1 MRGFLAAVALL
12 GLAACAQGPSV
23 PPASPPVAQPPSGA
37 PAVPPATFR
46 PVAFQALTGW
56 SADDPSLAL
65 PALKRS
71 CERLMRQGDDA
82 LVGPNGLAGRVRDW
96 RDPCGRIAALDRP
109 SAADMR
115 RMLEASFRPWA
126 VEDGT
131 EGLFTG
137 YYEPELNGARRP
149 GPGYAA
155 PLYRRPPDLV
165 MVELGEFR
173 ADYRGQRIAG
183 KVVNGQLRPY
193 ANRAEIDAGALNG
206 RNLEFLWLSDP
217 IDAFF
222 LAIQGS
228 GRIKLT
234 DGSITR
240 VGYEAQNGHAYFAIG
255 RDLVRRGAMRTDQVS
270 MQSIRAWLAA
280 NPKEVP
286 AVLATNPS
294 YIFFRE
300 ITGDGPIGSQ
310 GVVLTPGRSIAVDP
324 TQAPMGA
331 PIWLEANDAS
341 ALVGS
346 FQRLMVAQDTGGA
359 IKGAV
364 RGDVF
369 WGSGSEPGERAGVM
383 KARGR
388 WFFLLPVG
396 VTPPAPVS

>member
-1 MRGFLAAVALL
+1 MRAFLAAAALL
-12 GLAACAQGPSV
+12 GLAACAQTQTHSP
-23 PPASPPVAQPPSGA
+23 PPAGYSSFGVVLQN
-37 PAVPPATFR
+37 R
-46 PVAFQALTGW
+46 PVVIRQVLFQDLNGW
-56 SADDPSLAL
+56 GTDDLVQAL
-65 PALKRS
+65 PAMKRS
-71 CERLMRQGDDA
+71 CERLMRQADDVV
-82 LVGPNGLAGRVRDW
+82 VGPNAFAGRVGDW
-96 RDPCGRIAALDRP
+96 REVCGRIAAFEQPTKAMFRQF
-109 SAADMR
+109 
-115 RMLEASFRPWA
+115 LEGSFRPWS
-126 VEDGT
+126 VVDGT
-131 EGLFTG
+131 DGLFTG
-137 YYEPELNGARRP
+137 YYEPEFQGSRRP
-149 GPGYAA
+149 GPGYPV
-155 PLYRRPPDLV
+155 PLYRRPSDLV

-183 KVVNGQLRPY
+183 RVVNGQLRPY
-193 ANRAEIDAGALNG
+193 ANRAEIDAGALAG
-206 RNLEFLWLSDP
+206 KNLELLWLSDP
-217 IDAFF
+217 VDSFF

-228 GRIKLT
+228 GRIKLP
-234 DGSITR
+234 DGSFTR
-240 VGYEAQNGHAYFAIG
+240 VGYDAQNGHAYFAIG
-255 RDLVRRGAMRTDQVS
+255 RELVRRGAMTTDQVS

-280 NPKEVP
+280 NPKEAP
-286 AVLATNPS
+286 AVMATNPS

-359 IKGAV
+359 IKGVV

-369 WGSGSEPGERAGVM
+369 WGSGREPGERAGVM

-388 WFFLLPVG
+388 WYFLLPVG

>member
-1 MRGFLAAVALL
+1 MRAVIAAVALL
-12 GLAACAQGPSV
+12 GLAACAQGPAV
-23 PPASPPVAQPPSGA
+23 A
-37 PAVPPATFR
+37 PAPSATPGATTPTPPPTVTYR
-46 PVAFQALTGW
+46 PVDFQSLTGW
-56 SADDPSLAL
+56 SADDPSQAL

-96 RDPCGRIAALDRP
+96 RAPCARIAALDRP
-109 SAADMR
+109 TAADMR

-126 VEDGT
+126 VEDGGP
-131 EGLFTG
+131 GLFTG
-137 YYEPELNGARRP
+137 YYEPELNGSRRP
-149 GPGYAA
+149 APGYAA

-193 ANRAEIDAGALNG
+193 ANRAEIDAGALAG
-206 RNLEFLWLSDP
+206 RNLEFLWLNDP
-217 IDAFF
+217 IDSFF

-228 GRIKLT
+228 GRVRLT
-234 DGSITR
+234 DGSTVR

-255 RDLVRRGAMRTDQVS
+255 RELVRRGVMSADQVS

-280 NPKEVP
+280 NPKEAP
-286 AVLATNPS
+286 AVMATNPS

-300 ITGDGPIGSQ
+300 IAGDGPIGSQ

>member
-1 MRGFLAAVALL
+1 MRAVLAAVALL
-12 GLAACAQGPSV
+12 GLAACAQSPTVPAASTAPS
-23 PPASPPVAQPPSGA
+23 AA
-37 PAVPPATFR
+37 PAPARAPAATFR
-46 PVAFQALTGW
+46 AVSFQSLTGW
-56 SADDPSLAL
+56 TADDPSQAL

-82 LVGPNGLAGRVRDW
+82 PVGPNGLAGRVRDW
-96 RDPCGRIAALDRP
+96 REPCARIAALDRP

-115 RMLEASFRPWA
+115 RVLETSFRPWA
-126 VEDGT
+126 VEDGSD
-131 EGLFTG
+131 GLFTG
-137 YYEPELNGARRP
+137 YYEPELMGSRRP
-149 GPGYAA
+149 GPGYPA

-183 KVVNGQLRPY
+183 RVANGQLRPY
-193 ANRAEIDAGALNG
+193 ASRAEIDAGALSG
-206 RNLEFLWLSDP
+206 RNLELLWLSDP
-217 IDAFF
+217 IDSFF

-228 GRIKLT
+228 GRVKLS
-234 DGSITR
+234 DGTMTR

-255 RDLVRRGAMRTDQVS
+255 RELVRRGAMTTDQVS

-280 NPKEVP
+280 NPKEAP
-286 AVLATNPS
+286 AVMATNPS

-310 GVVLTPGRSIAVDP
+310 GVVLTPGRSIAIDP
-324 TQAPMGA
+324 TLAPMGA

-369 WGSGSEPGERAGVM
+369 WGSGREPGERAGVM
-383 KARGR
+383 RARGR

>member
-1 MRGFLAAVALL
+1 MRLVLAAALL
-12 GLAACAQGPSV
+12 GLAACAQGPALA
-23 PPASPPVAQPPSGA
+23 PAKPSISGA
-37 PAVPPATFR
+37 PITGPSASFRAVDFR
-46 PVAFQALTGW
+46 ALKGW
-56 SADDPSLAL
+56 DADDPSQAL

-82 LVGPNGLAGRVRDW
+82 IVGPNGIAGRVRDW
-96 RDPCGRIAALDRP
+96 RAPCSQIAVLTRSTP
-109 SAADMR
+109 PEMR
-115 RMLEASFRPWA
+115 RILEAHFRPWA
-126 VEDGT
+126 LEDGSD
-131 EGLFTG
+131 GLFTG
-137 YYEPELNGARRP
+137 YYEPELNGSRRP
-149 GPGYAA
+149 APSYSA

-193 ANRAEIDAGALNG
+193 ASRAEIDAGALNG
-206 RNLEFLWLSDP
+206 KNLEFLWLSDP

-228 GRIKLT
+228 GRVKLT

-255 RDLVRRGAMRTDQVS
+255 RELVRRGVMSADQVS

-280 NPKEVP
+280 NPKEAP

-310 GVVLTPGRSIAVDP
+310 GVVLTPGRSIAIDP
-324 TQAPMGA
+324 THAPMGA
-331 PIWLEANDAS
+331 PIWLEADDAS
-341 ALVGS
+341 ALIGS

-369 WGSGSEPGERAGVM
+369 WGSGAEPGERAGVM

-388 WFFLLPVG
+388 WFIFLPVG
-396 VTPPAPVS
+396 VIPPAPVS